1 MNKFRRSF
9 SLVSLL
15 MVVFLLAGCSFGG
28 DGKKEEF
35 KLDIT
40 VTLEEGGEGKVQDV
54 ELYVGGKA
62 VTVDEQGNATAT
74 VAKGDVEIKATLTG
88 YQSYQKTI
96 NVTKNS
102 EHTIQLKVAV
112 AEKAL
117 VDAVVKAASDNK
129 REDFLKALNALQEAG
144 LVTGVVKEHAPL
156 YLDQARIFRS
166 PFKPLTLDEK
176 AAFAFMRNA
185 AEVQKN
191 VIDPVNAWVSE
202 RIAAIKNAGSKGA
215 MITALDTFA
224 KSGLLNPVQV
234 GGKTV
239 QLHAD
244 FIQKYPS
251 NTVADLQAIILGVDA
266 QLAVDKLFVKDETGK
281 YKVDPKTKKYV
292 VATIDQNDLSEAVTK
307 VGKVTI
313 SELKAELN
321 SLIELVKAELSAR
334 EEEKFVKTINT
345 GNAVELAMLLENDL
359 KVSEFRVL
367 LTPQRDEV
375 ASRLVAA
382 RGVTGYKP
390 YESTAAF
397 VVAVK
402 AEVDKYLG
410 LIAAVN
416 NAKTN
421 VEMEDALVAI
431 DSTFAKKK
439 SYDRL
444 PIAERMLELK
454 EDKNWKPWKTITQIL
469 AALNAL

>member
-1 MNKFRRSF
+1 
-9 SLVSLL
+9 

-54 ELYVGGKA
+54 VLVVGGKA

-88 YQSYQKTI
+88 YQSYQEKI
-96 NVTKNS
+96 NVTKDS

-129 REDFLKALNALQEAG
+129 VEDFLKALNALQEAG

-156 YLDQARIFRS
+156 YLAEAQHFGS
-166 PFKPLTLDEK
+166 KVQLLTLNEK
-176 AAFAFMRNA
+176 AAFMRNA

-191 VIDPVNAWVSE
+191 VIDRVNAWVSE
-202 RIAAIKNAGSKGA
+202 HIAAIKNAGSKEA
-215 MITALDTFA
+215 MITALGNFA
-224 KSGLLNPVQV
+224 TKSGLLNPVKV
-234 GGKTV
+234 GDKIV
-239 QLHAD
+239 PLHAD

-266 QLAVDKLFVKDETGK
+266 QVAVDKLFVKDETGK
-281 YKVDPKTKKYV
+281 YKVDPTTKKYV
-292 VATIDQNDLSEAVTK
+292 VATIDQNALSEAVTK

-334 EEEKFVKTINT
+334 EEAKFVKTINT
-345 GNAVELAMLLENDL
+345 GDADELAKLLVNDL
-359 KVSEFRVL
+359 KVSEFVVL

-375 ASRLVAA
+375 ASRLVGA
-382 RGVTGYKP
+382 RKVDKP

-421 VEMEDALVAI
+421 VEMADALAAI
-431 DSTFAKKK
+431 DSTFAKKAPN
-439 SYDRL
+439 DRL
-444 PIAERMLELK
+444 PIAERMLGLK
-454 EDKNWKPWKTITQIL
+454 EDKNWKPWKTIAEIL

>member
-1 MNKFRRSF
+1 
-9 SLVSLL
+9 

-28 DGKKEEF
+28 DGKKEEL

-54 ELYVGGKA
+54 VLVVGGKA

-88 YQSYQKTI
+88 YQSYQEKI
-96 NVTKNS
+96 NVTKDS

-129 REDFLKALNALQEAG
+129 VEDFLKALNALQEAG

-156 YLDQARIFRS
+156 YLKQAREWS
-166 PFKPLTLDEK
+166 PLKTLTLGDN
-176 AAFAFMRNA
+176 AAFMRNA

-202 RIAAIKNAGSKGA
+202 RIAAIKNAGSKEE
-215 MITALDTFA
+215 MIAVLGTIAGKD
-224 KSGLLNPVQV
+224 LLNPVKV
-234 GGKTV
+234 DDKIV
-239 QLHAD
+239 PLHAD

-266 QLAVDKLFVKDETGK
+266 QVAVDKLFVKDETGK
-281 YKVDPKTKKYV
+281 YKVDPTTKKYV
-292 VATIDQNDLSEAVTK
+292 VAEIEQDALSEAVTK

-334 EEEKFVKTINT
+334 EEEKFVNTINT
-345 GNAVELAMLLENDL
+345 GNAVELAKLLVNDL
-359 KVSEFRVL
+359 KVSEFVVL

-375 ASRLVAA
+375 ASRLVGA
-382 RGVTGYKP
+382 RKVDKP

>member
-1 MNKFRRSF
+1 
-9 SLVSLL
+9 

-28 DGKKEEF
+28 DGKKEDL

-54 ELYVGGKA
+54 VLVVGGKA

-88 YQSYQKTI
+88 YQSYQEKI
-96 NVTKNS
+96 NVTKDS

-129 REDFLKALNALQEAG
+129 VEDFLKALNALQEAG

-156 YLDQARIFRS
+156 YLEQARDFGS
-166 PFKPLTLDEK
+166 PLKPLTLDEK
-176 AAFAFMRNA
+176 AAFMRNA
-185 AEVQKN
+185 AEVQMN

-202 RIAAIKNAGSKGA
+202 HIAAIKNAGSKET
-215 MITALDTFA
+215 MIEALEDFA
-224 KSGLLNPVQV
+224 GDSGLLNPVQV
-234 GGKTV
+234 GGETV

-266 QLAVDKLFVKDETGK
+266 QLAVDELFEKDETGK
-281 YKVDPKTKKYV
+281 YKVDPTTKKYV
-292 VATIDQNDLSEAVTK
+292 VAEIEQDALSEAVTK

-334 EEEKFVKTINT
+334 EEAEFVETIND
-345 GNAVELAMLLENDL
+345 GDADELAMLLVNDL
-359 KVSEFRVL
+359 KVSEFVVL

-375 ASRLVAA
+375 ASRLVDA

-421 VEMEDALVAI
+421 VEMADALAAI
-431 DSTFAKKK
+431 DSTFAEKNWNEQL
-439 SYDRL
+439 ST
-444 PIAERMLELK
+444 AERMLELK
-454 EDKNWKPWKTITQIL
+454 EDEDWTPWKTIAKIL
-469 AALNAL
+469 AALNNLEVVEGE

>member
-1 MNKFRRSF
+1 
-9 SLVSLL
+9 
-15 MVVFLLAGCSFGG
+15 
-28 DGKKEEF
+28 
-35 KLDIT
+35 
-40 VTLEEGGEGKVQDV
+40 VTE
-54 ELYVGGKA
+54 
-62 VTVDEQGNATAT
+62 
-74 VAKGDVEIKATLTG
+74 
-88 YQSYQKTI
+88 
-96 NVTKNS
+96 NS
-102 EHTIQLKVAV
+102 KHTIPLKVAV

-156 YLDQARIFRS
+156 YLDQARNFRS
-166 PFKPLTLDEK
+166 PFKPLTLDEN
-176 AAFAFMRNA
+176 AAFMRNA

-202 RIAAIKNAGSKGA
+202 RIAAIKNAGSKET
-215 MITALDTFA
+215 MIKALEDFA
-224 KSGLLNPVQV
+224 GKPGKPGLLNPVQV
-234 GGKTV
+234 NGKTAP
-239 QLHAD
+239 LHAD